1 MFETSPIY
9 DKRNPKI
16 WKQIYTKLA
25 GTNESN
31 DFIQASQDS
40 HDSHQLKALHSE
52 LKLEFGQILEDWKN
66 KYNLS
71 PALSKLFSGLLRFVD
86 NDDKTRVFALGNE
99 LAESLAPSLR
109 KYSKFSG
116 DLAYYGLWTLTGI
129 YSAGRMLMSG
139 LVSKSL
145 TSAIKLFASD
155 LIAAITAPTL
165 AIRALNSA
173 QNKIFEYIKTPK
185 IAEDIAKPLISFG
198 MAYLV
203 VHKLD
208 NLVPKFLENNLF
220 KHVLANENAEKLD
233 EFGRKFFG
241 GIGKWI
247 GGFTP
252 EKSTEFTSPK
262 SPDLTLA

>member
-1 MFETSPIY
+1 MTMFETNPIY
-9 DKRNPKI
+9 DAKNPRI

-25 GTNESN
+25 STDESKN
-31 DFIQASQDS
+31 STQSSQDS
-40 HDSHQLKALHSE
+40 HDSHQLKALHGE
-52 LKLEFGQILEDWKN
+52 LKLEFAEILEDWQN

-86 NDDKTRVFALGNE
+86 NDDTTRVFALGNE

-109 KYSKFSG
+109 NYSKLFG
-116 DLAYYGLWTLTGI
+116 DLAYYGLWTLTGV

-145 TSAIKLFASD
+145 SSAIKLFTSD

-165 AIRALNSA
+165 AIRALNTV
-173 QNKIFEYIKTPK
+173 QNKIFQFIKTPK

-208 NLVPKFLENNLF
+208 NLVPEFLEKNLF
-220 KHVLANENAEKLD
+220 GKLLSKKNSEKLD
-233 EFGRKFFG
+233 QWAKKFFG
-241 GIGKWI
+241 SIFNPSLK
-247 GGFTP
+247 FN
-252 EKSTEFTSPK
+252 
-262 SPDLTLA
+262 